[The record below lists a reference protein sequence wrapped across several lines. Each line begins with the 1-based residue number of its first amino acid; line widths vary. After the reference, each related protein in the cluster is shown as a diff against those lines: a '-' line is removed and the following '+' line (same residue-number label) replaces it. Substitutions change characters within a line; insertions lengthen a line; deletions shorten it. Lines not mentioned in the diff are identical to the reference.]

1 MYMLYSIVVIFSS
14 YYNSLAVHTVFS
26 VQINIIIPE
35 KQNNQKQLGNFQTFK
50 LTFFNVYKIFRT
62 KKNIHEMYTR
72 QNVHM
77 KAA

>member
-1 MYMLYSIVVIFSS
+1 MYTLYSIVVIFSS

-35 KQNNQKQLGNFQTFK
+35 KQNNQKQLRLLNG
-50 LTFFNVYKIFRT
+50 LFFYLNKTFRT
-62 KKNIHEMYTR
+62 RKNIHETYTQ